1 MKGPQQGTAGL
12 VGRTLGEFVV
22 REPLGEGGFGAV
34 FRAEQPALGR
44 EAVIKV
50 LHQKFAGSET
60 VVQRFL
66 REARLA
72 SRLDHPYAAHTYAF
86 GAEPD
91 GVLWI
96 AMELVRGTPLDRLL
110 EAQGSIPLDRFLS
123 LLERICEVVHTAHEQ
138 GIVHRDLKPGN
149 VMVLS
154 RAGRLLPK
162 LLDFGIAKFGV
173 AAAGGTA
180 SRDSLSN
187 FPDGTPAPAP
197 PSPSVG
203 SLSRSGPGRAF
214 ASAATPSDEPLDPS
228 GATEPGDRDDTMEG
242 AAPLDLARVVDFSGG
257 SSSAASDDDGSS
269 VRLTHVGA
277 TMGSPLYMAPE
288 QWSDAGAVDA
298 RTDIYALGVLC
309 YEALT
314 GRPPFNAP
322 SPAELAYKHAK
333 LPPPPLGEG
342 FPPAL
347 DKVIARAL
355 AKDPAARYPTALE
368 LSLAFRTAS
377 GIAAEAAALPRIDAP
392 LRTAALAGAPRPL
405 AAALEA
411 LDAARNAHQ
420 ARDSL
425 WQMVRVAA
433 RLVGVTALA
442 AHSHVQAN
450 PRQTAPGISGALREL
465 RGRALS
471 DAGWLELARELT
483 RPFAALREAHPVPDL
498 VGFLHGRAS
507 QALDQLIA
515 LHGEAGEAGGL
526 SEEQVRELLE
536 RAVPIAVRL
545 LEQLS
550 FFYDYP
556 LAVKT
561 ENGADEWM
569 GLRRGPRARAIA
581 TGATDIAAG
590 RALLLDAGGAPVV
603 SLWPF
608 VQLVEPAP
616 GAPATLFFLEG
627 KGRRGA
633 RLVALP
639 DAFET
644 EDDELWE
651 HIGSIIGETSDETG
665 ERAGEEAC
673 PFPGLAA
680 FTAADAGRFFGRE
693 RETEA
698 FLNRLRVTPL
708 LAVVG
713 PSGAG
718 KSSFVQA
725 GVLPALPDGWSSVT
739 VRPGPAPLVSLASR
753 LEAAG
758 VELDERLRD
767 ELAAHP
773 GALGSALRSFAAA
786 RRGTVVL
793 VVDQLEEI
801 FTLCSDAAERL
812 LFVDVLA
819 RAARSAEDPV
829 RVVFTLRDDFLLRAE
844 ALAPLRLRLGQ
855 ALQLLTTPA
864 DAELRRIL
872 VEPLRL
878 AGYDF
883 DDPALPDEMV
893 EEVAGAPGALALLSF
908 TASKLWDLRDR
919 RFHQIGHR
927 AYRSLGGVGGA
938 LAQHAEATLTGM
950 HPEEQRLVREVF
962 RHAVTAEG
970 TRAVLTRAEMSQVLG
985 DSEHAAAVVE
995 KLLAARLMVVSDS
1008 ESGGERVEVTHEA
1021 LLDAWPRLVTWR
1033 REDAEGARLRDQLR
1047 AAARHWDER
1056 GRRSGLLWRG
1066 DALAEYRLWRERY
1079 PGGLTAGEEE
1089 FAAASLADAARARRR
1104 TRALVGGAFAVLL
1117 AFAVVLLFLALRIA
1131 GQRSAAEEARARSAE
1146 NERDARK
1153 SAADLHDL
1161 LLSQYESQGRRLLLA
1176 DDPLQA
1182 LAYLARAA
1190 ELGATGFAHDFLVTH
1205 AVRATEGQILSVQ
1218 HDGLV
1223 RRARFSPDGSRFA
1236 TASFDHTARVWDAQ
1250 TGALLQRLEH
1260 AGPVRIALFSPDGAR
1275 VLTAS
1280 GDGTAALWD
1289 AGSGRRA
1296 QVLAVPGG
1304 AANAI
1309 FSPDGRQVVTAGDQ
1323 DSVLLWDAATG
1334 ALQATLHVADEPTR
1348 VALGP
1353 LAFSADGRLLA
1364 AGDSRGTVRVWDAA
1378 SRRRVAVLAG
1388 HTDVVKSLS
1397 FAADGTRL
1405 AVGAEDGY
1413 ASVWNPRSGRRLLW
1427 LRHGRLV
1434 HDVRFSPDGRSLL
1447 TSSDDRTAVLWDA
1460 ASGEARLTLR
1470 GHGGGVVA
1478 GLFGPGGSWIAT
1490 ASEDGTIIVWDAA
1503 SGVRLARWQGHRGT
1517 IRDMVADTATERIL
1531 TASEDASA
1539 ILWRVA
1545 EQAHI
1550 RRLTGHTG
1558 AVYRI
1563 SFSPDGSHLATASH
1577 DGTAR
1582 VWDALTGR
1590 ELHVLRGH
1598 EGAVYSARF
1607 SPDGSRLATCGQ
1619 DTTVRIWDVAS
1630 GSSLAVLRGHT
1641 RLVREVAWQ
1650 PGGDLLVSVG
1660 DDGTA
1665 RVWAA
1670 SRGEAI
1676 RSLDAHTGLA
1686 AGVAFAPDGMTFV
1699 TVGTDKRIVAWRASD
1714 GARLAEGQHP
1724 SGMWT
1729 ARFDRDGDR
1738 LLGATARQ
1746 SIVALEF
1753 PSGVPLIELVGH
1765 NGSAEGAEWGAGD
1778 RLIVTAGRDG
1788 TVRLWD
1794 VASSELL
1801 RVLDLG
1807 EQLWSVAMSPDATRI
1822 AIAGNSTTPQI
1833 WTLPAPLAR
1842 GELETVL
1849 RCRVPYEVQGDRVV
1863 TRTATPSGCA
1873 SVH

>member
-1 MKGPQQGTAGL
+1 MHDAAAL
-12 VGRTLGEFVV
+12 VGRAFGEFVI
-22 REPLGEGGFGAV
+22 REPLSSGGFGMV
-34 FRAEQPALGR
+34 FRAEQPALER

-50 LHQKFAGSET
+50 LHARFRLSDTA
-60 VVQRFL
+60 VRRFL

-110 EAQGSIPLDRFLS
+110 EAQGSIPLDRFVS
-123 LLERICEVVHTAHEQ
+123 LLERICEVVHTAHES

-162 LLDFGIAKFGV
+162 LLDFGIAKFGTGLPSTPESV
-173 AAAGGTA
+173 PPPPNPAAA
-180 SRDSLSN
+180 
-187 FPDGTPAPAP
+187 PPPAP
-197 PSPSVG
+197 SVQTG
-203 SLSRSGPGRAF
+203 SGEIL
-214 ASAATPSDEPLDPS
+214 LDPG
-228 GATEPGDRDDTMEG
+228 GATEPGHHDDTMQ
-242 AAPLDLARVVDFSGG
+242 AG
-257 SSSAASDDDGSS
+257 SVPREVTHRKLEESSDSTL
-269 VRLTHVGA
+269 RLTHVGA

-322 SPAELAYKHAK
+322 SPAELAWKHAH
-333 LPPPPLGEG
+333 LAPPPLGDG

-368 LSLAFRTAS
+368 LALAFRTAS
-377 GIAAEAAALPRIDAP
+377 GVATEEVALPRLDAP

-405 AAALEA
+405 AAAVEA

-420 ARDSL
+420 ARDAL
-425 WQMVRVAA
+425 WQLVRVAA

-442 AHSHVQAN
+442 AHAHVQAN
-450 PRQTAPGISGALREL
+450 PHSTSPGIADALRHL
-465 RGRALS
+465 RARVLS

-483 RPFAALREAHPVPDL
+483 RPLAALREAHPIPDL
-498 VGFLHGRAS
+498 VEFLHGRAS
-507 QALDQLIA
+507 QALEQLIA
-515 LHGEAGEAGGL
+515 LHDEPGGAGGK

-536 RAVPIAVRL
+536 RAIPLAVRL
-545 LEQLS
+545 LEQMS

-556 LAVKT
+556 LAVT
-561 ENGADEWM
+561 SEGGADEWM
-569 GLRRGPRARAIA
+569 GLRRAPRPRAMAGSAAAIPP
-581 TGATDIAAG
+581 G
-590 RALLLDAGGAPVV
+590 RPILLDAGGAPAV
-603 SLWPF
+603 SLWPY
-608 VQLVEPAP
+608 VQLAEPAP
-616 GAPATLFFLEG
+616 GAPAALFFLEG

-639 DAFET
+639 DAFEC

-651 HIGSIIGETSDETG
+651 HLGSVLGDTAESAGEG
-665 ERAGEEAC
+665 AGEEAC

-725 GVLPALPDGWSSVT
+725 GVLPALPEGWSAIA

-753 LEAAG
+753 LETAG
-758 VELDERLRD
+758 VELGDRLRED
-767 ELAAHP
+767 LSAHP
-773 GALGSALRSFAAA
+773 GALGSALRSFATA

-812 LFVDVLA
+812 LYVDALSRV
-819 RAARSAEDPV
+819 ARSAEDPV

-844 ALAPLRLRLGQ
+844 ALAPLRLRLAQ

-864 DAELRRIL
+864 DGELRRIL

-908 TASKLWDLRDR
+908 TASKLWELRDR

-938 LAQHAEATLTGM
+938 LAQHAEQTLTDM

-970 TRAVLTRAEMSQVLG
+970 TRAVLTRAELSEVLG
-985 DSEHAAAVVE
+985 GGAHAAPVVE

-1008 ESGGERVEVTHEA
+1008 ETGGERVEVTHEA
-1021 LLDAWPRLVTWR
+1021 LLDAWPRLLSWR

-1047 AAARHWDER
+1047 AAVRQWDER
-1056 GRRSGLLWRG
+1056 GRPSGLLWRG

-1079 PGGLTAGEEE
+1079 PGSLTGGEEE

-1104 TRALVGGAFAVLL
+1104 IRALIGGAFAVVL
-1117 AFAVVLLFLALRIA
+1117 AFALVLLFLALRIA
-1131 GQRSAAEEARARSAE
+1131 GQRSAAEEARARSVESERIATKNAAE
-1146 NERDARK
+1146 
-1153 SAADLHDL
+1153 LHDL
-1161 LLSQYESQGRRLLLA
+1161 LLSQYENQGRRLLLA

-1190 ELGATGFAHDFLVTH
+1190 ELGAKGFAHDFLVTQ
-1205 AVRATEGQILSVQ
+1205 AVRVTDGQVIAVH
-1218 HDGLV
+1218 HDTLV
-1223 RRARFSPDGSRFA
+1223 SRVRFSPDGRRLV
-1236 TASFDHTARVWDAQ
+1236 TASNDTTARVWDAA
-1250 TGALLQRLEH
+1250 TGALQLRLEH
-1260 AGPVRIALFSPDGAR
+1260 KGAVRVAEVSPDGRSIFTVSA
-1275 VLTAS
+1275 
-1280 GDGTAALWD
+1280 DGTAALWD
-1289 AGSGRRA
+1289 AASGQRSL
-1296 QVLAVPGG
+1296 VLEPGRG
-1304 AANAI
+1304 ALANGA
-1309 FSPDGRQVVTAGDQ
+1309 FSPDGAHLAVVSEDGDV
-1323 DSVLLWDAATG
+1323 SLWDAATG
-1334 ALQATLHVADEPTR
+1334 
-1348 VALGP
+1348 
-1353 LAFSADGRLLA
+1353 
-1364 AGDSRGTVRVWDAA
+1364 VRA
-1378 SRRRVAVLAG
+1378 AVL
-1388 HTDVVKSLS
+1388 LP
-1397 FAADGTRL
+1397 GT
-1405 AVGAEDGY
+1405 GQ
-1413 ASVWNPRSGRRLLW
+1413 RSETRAP
-1427 LRHGRLV
+1427 
-1434 HDVRFSPDGRSLL
+1434 VRFSPDGSLL
-1447 TSSDDRTAVLWDA
+1447 AAADGVGSVRVWHVRQRRRVAELVGHRASVRAIDFSRDGRRLSTASHDGTGAIWEVSTGRRLLSLPHGRQVNGVVFSPDGSRILTLSNDLDALVWDA
-1460 ASGEARLTLR
+1460 RTGELRLTLR
-1470 GHGGGVVA
+1470 GHAGALTGGLFGPDGRWIATGSEDGTAILWDSTTGRPLARWRGHSGPVRDLVADPAGTRVATASEGGGVV
-1478 GLFGPGGSWIAT
+1478 
-1490 ASEDGTIIVWDAA
+1490 VWKVEPQ
-1503 SGVRLARWQGHRGT
+1503 VRITQLVGH
-1517 IRDMVADTATERIL
+1517 
-1531 TASEDASA
+1531 SA
-1539 ILWRVA
+1539 
-1545 EQAHI
+1545 
-1550 RRLTGHTG
+1550 

-1563 SFSPDGSHLATASH
+1563 SFAADTAHVATASE

-1598 EGAVYSARF
+1598 QGPVYTARF
-1607 SPDGSRLATCGQ
+1607 NPAGDRVATAGYDG
-1619 DTTVRIWDVAS
+1619 TVRVWDAAT
-1630 GSSLAVLRGHT
+1630 GAELHVLRGHT
-1641 RLVREVAWQ
+1641 RLAREVSWSPDGQ
-1650 PGGDLLVSVG
+1650 SLVSVG

-1665 RVWAA
+1665 RVW
-1670 SRGEAI
+1670 S
-1676 RSLDAHTGLA
+1676 A
-1686 AGVAFAPDGMTFV
+1686 AGEPIRTIDVHSGLVFWVAYAPAGDSFV
-1699 TVGTDKRIVAWRASD
+1699 TSGNDARVRLWRAAD
-1714 GARLAEGQHP
+1714 GTQLVSHGHP
-1724 SGMWT
+1724 SDLWT
-1729 ARFDRDGDR
+1729 AQFDRSGKR
-1738 LLGATARQ
+1738 LLGATATQAVLVLDAR
-1746 SIVALEF
+1746 
-1753 PSGVPLIELVGH
+1753 SGAVVLDLIGH
-1765 NGSAEGAEWGAGD
+1765 IGAAEGADWGADD

-1788 TVRLWD
+1788 TVRLW
-1794 VASSELL
+1794 ASDTGQQLQIIQE
-1801 RVLDLG
+1801 RG
-1807 EQLWSVAMSPDATRI
+1807 KLWSSAFSPDGARF
-1822 AIAGNSTTPQI
+1822 AFAGDDPTPQI
-1833 WTLPAPLAR
+1833 WSLPPAVGREELAR
-1842 GELETVL
+1842 VL
-1849 RCRVPYEVQGDRVV
+1849 RCRVPYEVQEDRVV
-1863 TRTATPSGCA
+1863 TRPLPDRCTTP
-1873 SVH
+1873 

>member
-1 MKGPQQGTAGL
+1 MIPFPGVRGEGMHDAAAL
-12 VGRTLGEFVV
+12 VGRAFGEFVI
-22 REPLGEGGFGAV
+22 REPLSAGGFGMV
-34 FRAEQPALGR
+34 FRAEQPALER

-50 LHQKFAGSET
+50 LHARFLLSDTA
-60 VVQRFL
+60 VRRFL

-110 EAQGSIPLDRFLS
+110 EAQGSIPLDRFVS
-123 LLERICEVVHTAHEQ
+123 LIERICEVVHTAHEQ

-162 LLDFGIAKFGV
+162 LLDFGIAKFGS
-173 AAAGGTA
+173 AAASEGSGESPA
-180 SRDSLSN
+180 G
-187 FPDGTPAPAP
+187 FPDGTAAPPAPSSIA
-197 PSPSVG
+197 SLA
-203 SLSRSGPGRAF
+203 SLSDA
-214 ASAATPSDEPLDPS
+214 PLDPD
-228 GATEPGDRDDTMEG
+228 GATEPGHHDETMEG
-242 AAPLDLARVVDFSGG
+242 ATPLDLARVVRISTGTT
-257 SSSAASDDDGSS
+257 SRSDDSS
-269 VRLTHVGA
+269 LRLTHVGA

-342 FPPAL
+342 FPAAL

-377 GIAAEAAALPRIDAP
+377 GIASEATPLPRIDAP

-405 AAALEA
+405 AAAVEA

-425 WQMVRVAA
+425 WQMVRVAS
-433 RLVGVTALA
+433 RLIGVTALA
-442 AHSHVQAN
+442 AHSHVHAN
-450 PRQTAPGISGALREL
+450 PRQTGPGISDALREL

-471 DAGWLELARELT
+471 DAGWLDLARELT
-483 RPFAALREAHPVPDL
+483 RPFANLREAHPVPDL
-498 VGFLHGRAS
+498 VEFLHGRSS

-526 SEEQVRELLE
+526 TEEQVRDLLE

-556 LAVKT
+556 LAVAT
-561 ENGADEWM
+561 DGGADEWM
-569 GLRRGPRARAIA
+569 GVRRGPRPRAIA
-581 TGATDIAAG
+581 RGGADIPAG
-590 RALLLDAGGAPVV
+590 RPILLDAGGAPVV

-616 GAPATLFFLEG
+616 GAAATLFFLEG

-651 HIGSIIGETSDETG
+651 HIGSIIGDTSDETG
-665 ERAGEEAC
+665 ERAAEEAC

-680 FTAADAGRFFGRE
+680 FSAADAGRFFGRE
-693 RETEA
+693 RETDA

-725 GVLPALPDGWSSVT
+725 GVLPALPEGWSALT

-758 VELDERLRD
+758 VLDERLRD
-767 ELAAHP
+767 ELGTHP
-773 GALGSALRSFAAA
+773 GALGSALRSYAAA

-793 VVDQLEEI
+793 VVDQLEEV
-801 FTLCSDAAERL
+801 FTLCGDAAERL

-819 RAARSAEDPV
+819 RAGRSAEDPV
-829 RVVFTLRDDFLLRAE
+829 RIVFTLRDDFLLRAE

-864 DAELRRIL
+864 EAELRRIL

-893 EEVAGAPGALALLSF
+893 EDVAGAPGALALLSF

-970 TRAVLTRAEMSQVLG
+970 TRAVLTRAELSQVLG

-995 KLLAARLMVVSDS
+995 KLLTARLMVVSDT

-1021 LLDAWPRLVTWR
+1021 LLDAWPRLVAWR

-1047 AAARHWDER
+1047 AAVRQWDER
-1056 GRRSGLLWRG
+1056 GRPSGLLWRG

-1079 PGGLTAGEEE
+1079 PGSLTAGEEQ
-1089 FAAASLADAARARRR
+1089 FAAASLADAARSRRR
-1104 TRALVGGAFAVLL
+1104 TRALIGGAFAVLL

-1131 GQRSAAEEARARSAE
+1131 GQRSAAEEARARSAD
-1146 NERDARK
+1146 NERDAKK

-1190 ELGATGFAHDFLVTH
+1190 ELGARGFGHDFLVTQ
-1205 AVRATEGQILSVQ
+1205 AVRATDGQILAVQ

-1223 RRARFSPDGSRFA
+1223 RRARLSPDGRQFA
-1236 TASFDHTARVWDAQ
+1236 TASFDHTARIWDAR
-1250 TGALLQRLEH
+1250 TGALLHRLEH
-1260 AGPVRIALFSPDGAR
+1260 AGPVRIAIFSPDGAR

-1280 GDGTAALWD
+1280 GDGTAALWE
-1289 AGSGRRA
+1289 AGSGRRVH
-1296 QVLAVPGG
+1296 VLAVPGG
-1304 AANAI
+1304 ATNAI

-1334 ALQATLHVADEPTR
+1334 ALAATLHVAHEPTR

-1364 AGDSRGTVRVWDAA
+1364 AGDSDGTVRVWDAA
-1378 SRRRVAVLAG
+1378 SRRRIALLAG
-1388 HTDVVKSLS
+1388 HTDVIKSLS
-1397 FAADGTRL
+1397 FAADGARL
-1405 AVGAEDGY
+1405 AVGAEDGH
-1413 ASVWNPRSGRRLLW
+1413 ATVWNPRSGRRLLT
-1427 LRHGRLV
+1427 LRHGRMV
-1434 HDVRFSPDGRSLL
+1434 NDARFSPDGRSLL
-1447 TSSDDRTAVLWDA
+1447 TASDDRTAILWDA
-1460 ASGEARLTLR
+1460 ATGEARLTLR

-1503 SGVRLARWQGHRGT
+1503 TGIRLARWQVHRGT
-1517 IRDMVADTATERIL
+1517 IRDMVADGASERIL

-1539 ILWRVA
+1539 ILWRVD
-1545 EQAHI
+1545 EQARI
-1550 RRLTGHTG
+1550 RRLIGHQG
-1558 AVYRI
+1558 DVYRV

-1577 DGTAR
+1577 DGSAR
-1582 VWDALTGR
+1582 VWDALTAR

-1598 EGAVYSARF
+1598 EGSVYSARF

-1619 DTTVRIWDVAS
+1619 DTTVRIWDVATGNS
-1630 GSSLAVLRGHT
+1630 VAVLRGHT

-1650 PGGDLLVSVG
+1650 PDGDLLVSVG

-1665 RVWAA
+1665 RMWSV
-1670 SRGEAI
+1670 SRGAPI
-1676 RSLDAHTGLA
+1676 RALAAHTGLA
-1686 AGVAFAPDGMTFV
+1686 AGVAFAPDGKTFA
-1699 TVGTDKRIVAWRASD
+1699 TVGTDKRIIFWRASD
-1714 GARLAEGQHP
+1714 GTRAAEYSHP

-1729 ARFDRDGDR
+1729 ARFDRSGER

-1746 SIVALEF
+1746 SIVALGVK
-1753 PSGVPLIELVGH
+1753 SGAPVIELVGH
-1765 NGSAEGAEWGAGD
+1765 IGSAEGAEWGAGD

-1794 VASSELL
+1794 VASGELL
-1801 RVLDLG
+1801 RVIDMG
-1807 EQLWSVAMSPDATRI
+1807 EQLWSAAMSPDGTRL
-1822 AIAGNSTTPQI
+1822 AIAGNGVSPQI
-1833 WTLPAPLAR
+1833 WAMPTSLAP
-1842 GELETVL
+1842 GELEGVL
-1849 RCRVPYEVQGDRVV
+1849 RCRVPYELEGDRLVSRARP
-1863 TRTATPSGCA
+1863 TRGCA

>member
-1 MKGPQQGTAGL
+1 MHDAAAL
-12 VGRTLGEFVV
+12 VGRAFGEFVI
-22 REPLGEGGFGAV
+22 REPLSAGGFGMV
-34 FRAEQPALGR
+34 FRAEQPALER

-50 LHQKFAGSET
+50 LHARFLLSDTA
-60 VVQRFL
+60 VRRFL

-110 EAQGSIPLDRFLS
+110 EAQGSIPLDRFVS

-162 LLDFGIAKFGV
+162 LLDFGIAKFGSS
-173 AAAGGTA
+173 A
-180 SRDSLSN
+180 SGASAESAPGP
-187 FPDGTPAPAP
+187 PDGTPAPPP
-197 PSPSVG
+197 PSSIASLA
-203 SLSRSGPGRAF
+203 SLSDAQ
-214 ASAATPSDEPLDPS
+214 LDAG
-228 GATEPGDRDDTMEG
+228 GATEPGAHDETMEG
-242 AAPLDLARVVDFSGG
+242 ATPLDLARVVRISTGTT
-257 SSSAASDDDGSS
+257 SRSDDSS
-269 VRLTHVGA
+269 LRLTHVGA

-309 YEALT
+309 YESLT

-377 GIAAEAAALPRIDAP
+377 GIASEATPLPRIDAP

-405 AAALEA
+405 AAAVEA

-433 RLVGVTALA
+433 RLIGVTALA

-450 PRQTAPGISGALREL
+450 PRQTGPGISDALREL

-498 VGFLHGRAS
+498 VEFLHGRSS

-526 SEEQVRELLE
+526 TEEQVRELLE

-556 LAVKT
+556 LAVAT
-561 ENGADEWM
+561 DGGADEWM
-569 GLRRGPRARAIA
+569 GVRRGPRPRAIA
-581 TGATDIAAG
+581 RGGTDIPAG
-590 RALLLDAGGAPVV
+590 RPILLDAGGAPVV

-616 GAPATLFFLEG
+616 GAAATLFFLEG

-665 ERAGEEAC
+665 ERAAEEAC

-680 FTAADAGRFFGRE
+680 FSAADAGRFFGRE
-693 RETEA
+693 RETDA

-725 GVLPALPDGWSSVT
+725 GVLPALPEGWSALT

-758 VELDERLRD
+758 VLDERLRD
-767 ELAAHP
+767 ELGTHP
-773 GALGSALRSFAAA
+773 GALGSALRSYAAA

-793 VVDQLEEI
+793 VVDQLEEV
-801 FTLCSDAAERL
+801 FTLCGDAAERL

-819 RAARSAEDPV
+819 RAGRSAEDPV
-829 RVVFTLRDDFLLRAE
+829 RIVFTLRDDFLLRAE

-864 DAELRRIL
+864 EAELRRIL

-938 LAQHAEATLTGM
+938 LAQHAETTLTGM

-970 TRAVLTRAEMSQVLG
+970 TRAVLTRAELSQVLG
-985 DSEHAAAVVE
+985 DSEHSAAVVE
-995 KLLAARLMVVSDS
+995 KLLAARLMVVSDT

-1047 AAARHWDER
+1047 AGARHWDER
-1056 GRRSGLLWRG
+1056 GRPSGLLWRG

-1079 PGGLTAGEEE
+1079 PGTLTTGEEQ
-1089 FAAASLADAARARRR
+1089 FAAASLADAARGRRR

-1131 GQRSAAEEARARSAE
+1131 GQRSAAEAARARSVE
-1146 NERDARK
+1146 SERDAK
-1153 SAADLHDL
+1153 KNAADLHDL

-1190 ELGATGFAHDFLVTH
+1190 ELGASGFAHDFLVTQ
-1205 AVRATEGQILSVQ
+1205 AVRASDGKILSVH
-1218 HDGLV
+1218 HDTLV
-1223 RRARFSPDGSRFA
+1223 SRARFSPDGRRIA
-1236 TASFDHTARVWDAQ
+1236 TASNDSTARV
-1250 TGALLQRLEH
+1250 
-1260 AGPVRIALFSPDGAR
+1260 
-1275 VLTAS
+1275 
-1280 GDGTAALWD
+1280 
-1289 AGSGRRA
+1289 
-1296 QVLAVPGG
+1296 
-1304 AANAI
+1304 
-1309 FSPDGRQVVTAGDQ
+1309 
-1323 DSVLLWDAATG
+1323 WDAATG
-1334 ALQATLHVADEPTR
+1334 ALQHRLDHKGSVRVVAFSPDGASLVT
-1348 VALGP
+1348 A
-1353 LAFSADGRLLA
+1353 SADGTA
-1364 AGDSRGTVRVWDAA
+1364 VVWDAA
-1378 SRRRVAVLAG
+1378 TGKRRVVIDPARGALANATFSPGGAEVAIVSEDGEVSLWDPVTGVRAAELLAG
-1388 HTDVVKSLS
+1388 TGQRSE
-1397 FAADGTRL
+1397 TR
-1405 AVGAEDGY
+1405 A
-1413 ASVWNPRSGRRLLW
+1413 P
-1427 LRHGRLV
+1427 
-1434 HDVRFSPDGRSLL
+1434 VRFSPDGALIAAADGVGVVRVWDVKSRRSIARLAGHKASVRL
-1447 TSSDDRTAVLWDA
+1447 IEFSPDGRRLSTAGEDGTGVLWDPR
-1460 ASGEARLTLR
+1460 SGRKLRTLAHGRQVNAVVFSPDGRQVLTVSNDLNAIVWDADTGQERLVLR
-1470 GHGGGVVA
+1470 GHAGGITG
-1478 GLFGPGGSWIAT
+1478 GLFGPDGKWIAT
-1490 ASEDGTIIVWDAA
+1490 ASEDGTAILWDAA
-1503 SGVRLARWQGHRGT
+1503 TGRELAHWRGHQEP
-1517 IRDMVADTATERIL
+1517 IRDLSADRAGERLL
-1531 TASEDASA
+1531 TASEGGRV
-1539 ILWRVA
+1539 IVWRV
-1545 EQAHI
+1545 EPQVRI
-1550 RRLTGHTG
+1550 TRLVGHTG
-1558 AVYRI
+1558 PVYRI
-1563 SFSPDGSHLATASH
+1563 VFASDGAHVATASE

-1582 VWDALTGR
+1582 VWDGLTGR
-1590 ELHVLRGH
+1590 ELHILRGH
-1598 EGAVYSARF
+1598 AGPVYSARF
-1607 SPDGSRLATCGQ
+1607 NPAGDRIATAGYDG
-1619 DTTVRIWDVAS
+1619 TVRLWDAAS
-1630 GSSLAVLRGHT
+1630 GTQQKVLRGHT
-1641 RLVREVAWQ
+1641 RLAREIAWT
-1650 PGGDLLVSVG
+1650 PDGRSFTSVG

-1665 RVWAA
+1665 RVWSA
-1670 SRGEAI
+1670 GG
-1676 RSLDAHTGLA
+1676 DALRTIEVNHGLVFWIA
-1686 AGVAFAPDGMTFV
+1686 HAPGDDAVATAGNDNHV
-1699 TVGTDKRIVAWRASD
+1699 RIFRASD
-1714 GARLAEGQHP
+1714 GGKLADHDDRA
-1724 SGMWT
+1724 GMWT
-1729 ARFDRDGDR
+1729 IEYDRKGTR
-1738 LLGATARQ
+1738 LLGATTGQ
-1746 SIVALEF
+1746 SVVVLDAATGTRVLD
-1753 PSGVPLIELVGH
+1753 LIGH
-1765 NGSAEGAEWGAGD
+1765 IGAAESAEWGAGD
-1778 RLIVTAGRDG
+1778 RLIITAGRDG

-1794 VASSELL
+1794 ATA
-1801 RVLDLG
+1801 G
-1807 EQLWSVAMSPDATRI
+1807 QQLQVIAAGGKLWAAAFSPDGSRFAL
-1822 AIAGNSTTPQI
+1822 AGDDGVPQI
-1833 WTLPAPLAR
+1833 WTMPTPVTPDELAR
-1842 GELETVL
+1842 VI
-1849 RCRVPYEVQGDRVV
+1849 RCRVPYEVKGDRVV
-1863 TRTATPSGCA
+1863 SRALPGNCTAQ
-1873 SVH
+1873 